1 MKYADAVREIA
12 KGKLAWRPEWPTDY
26 FIKMMKSRRIHDSE
40 ERFFPQPKHRADVKA
55 TDWIA
60 GETRVA
66 PVVHRP
72 VVKIPPPPP
81 PQPTPPPPPVQVV
94 VPVVAP
100 VATKVEEKPTE
111 VKKETLTPKKETTE
125 KE

>member
-81 PQPTPPPPPVQVV
+81 PPVQVV

-100 VATKVEEKPTE
+100 VATKVVEKPTE